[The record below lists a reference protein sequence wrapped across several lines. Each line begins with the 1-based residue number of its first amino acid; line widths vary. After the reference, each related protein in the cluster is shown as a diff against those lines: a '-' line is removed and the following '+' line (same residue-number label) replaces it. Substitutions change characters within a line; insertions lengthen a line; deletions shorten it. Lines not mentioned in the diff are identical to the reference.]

1 MIKFIPRVTL
11 KNNKELKPK
20 WINNKVK
27 RCLQKKYTH
36 YLKYLFHLRHNY
48 TTDGVICG
56 KHYEEYV
63 KHRNIAN
70 SKKRK
75 SRKQY
80 EINIAEKCKT
90 DHNFFLNM

>member
-20 WINNKVK
+20 WIKIKLNDAW
-27 RCLQKKYTH
+27 KKKTC
-36 YLKYLFHLRHNY
+36 YLKYLFYLRHNC
-48 TTDGVICG
+48 TTDGVTCG

-63 KHRNIAN
+63 KHRNIAYSEN
-70 SKKRK
+70 RK

-80 EINIAEKCKT
+80 EINIA
-90 DHNFFLNM
+90 